1 MLYLAA
7 KAMTSYNASNSSY
20 PVAPTEEPRP
30 LIPTWGI
37 VVGVVVTLL
46 LMGGLVALVIWLAK
60 NYAGQIEAIRDI
72 FIILFAT
79 AACSTVIV
87 LIMLLVAVIRLI
99 NMLEFEIKPILE
111 KTNETISMVQG
122 TTTFVS
128 ANVVKPAIT
137 ASSYVAAVLGAMRV
151 LFGNPRR
158 NLPD

>member
-1 MLYLAA
+1 
-7 KAMTSYNASNSSY
+7 MTSYNPSNSSY
-20 PVAPTEEPRP
+20 PAAPPEEKQP
-30 LIPTWGI
+30 LIPTWGV
-37 VVGVVVTLL
+37 VVGVVVSILL
-46 LMGGLVALVIWLAK
+46 IGGTIALVIWLAK

-72 FIILFAT
+72 FIILFAL
-79 AACSTVIV
+79 AACSSVVV
-87 LIMLLVAVIRLI
+87 LIMLLVAIIRLI

-137 ASSYVAAVLGAMRV
+137 ASGYIAAVRGMMGA

>member
-1 MLYLAA
+1 MSANVSGREYGAI
-7 KAMTSYNASNSSY
+7 
-20 PVAPTEEPRP
+20 PPIEEKKPLVPRWAV
-30 LIPTWGI
+30 IT
-37 VVGVVVTLL
+37 GVVVSVLL
-46 LMGGLVALVIWLAK
+46 LIGSIVLMVWLA
-60 NYAGQIEAIRDI
+60 ARFPDQLEAIRDI
-72 FIILFAT
+72 FIIVFAA

-128 ANVVKPAIT
+128 TNVVKPAINVK
-137 ASSYVAAVLGAMRV
+137 SYWSGLRRTVRV

-158 NLPD
+158 NLDD

>member
-1 MLYLAA
+1 
-7 KAMTSYNASNSSY
+7 MTSTDTSYSNYPSSS
-20 PVAPTEEPRP
+20 AGTAEEQRP
-30 LIPTWGI
+30 FIPTWGVI
-37 VVGVVVTLL
+37 VGVVVTLL
-46 LMGGLVALVIWLAK
+46 LMVGVVALVIWLAK

-72 FIILFAT
+72 FIILFAL
-79 AACSTVIV
+79 AACSSVVV
-87 LIMLLVAVIRLI
+87 LIMMLVAIIRLI

-111 KTNETISMVQG
+111 KTNETIRMVQG

-137 ASSYVAAVLGAMRV
+137 ASGYVAAVRGAMRV

>member
-7 KAMTSYNASNSSY
+7 KAMTSYNASNANY
-20 PVAPTEEPRP
+20 PVTPAEEPKP

-46 LMGGLVALVIWLAK
+46 LMGGVVALVIWLAK

-137 ASSYVAAVLGAMRV
+137 ASSYVAAVRGAMRV